1 MCSQSQRQF
10 IFRCFR
16 FDDKNSFMKMK
27 QRALRWPK
35 LNVFW
40 VLDFSDNFNYVM
52 YASISI
58 ERINKKE
65 YYVFIQTIKWI
76 QKLLQDRWLLTQVLV
91 NSVLAETKF
100 TIKRK
105 QCIDIWP
112 WKKKK
117 KIKNE
122 AEAKMKTIC
131 PIQFI
136 SFYFP
141 ITSIL
146 SQSTCM
152 YQVQMTPW
160 TKISN
165 MTRKPAER
173 KSLGRGI
180 TGTWFPGFSHFSI
193 WWPVGHLN

>member
-1 MCSQSQRQF
+1 
-10 IFRCFR
+10 
-16 FDDKNSFMKMK
+16 
-27 QRALRWPK
+27 

-40 VLDFSDNFNYVM
+40 VFDFSDNFNYVM
-52 YASISI
+52 YSSISI

-65 YYVFIQTIKWI
+65 NYVFIQTIKWI
-76 QKLLQDRWLLTQVLV
+76 PKFAARPMVP
-91 NSVLAETKF
+91 NSSTCEFCISWNEVHDKTKAMHRHLALKE
-100 TIKRK
+100 
-105 QCIDIWP
+105 
-112 WKKKK
+112 K

-122 AEAKMKTIC
+122 AEGKMKTIC

-160 TKISN
+160 IKISN

-180 TGTWFPGFSHFSI
+180 TGTWFPGFSRFSI